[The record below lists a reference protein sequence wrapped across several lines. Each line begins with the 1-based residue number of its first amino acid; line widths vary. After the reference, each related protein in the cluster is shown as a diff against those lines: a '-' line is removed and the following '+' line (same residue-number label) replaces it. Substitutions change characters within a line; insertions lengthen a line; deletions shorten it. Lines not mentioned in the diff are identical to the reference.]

1 MSASG
6 AGSRRSGGRPRG
18 SRARNAQRAG
28 EGAFHATGHI
38 PLDGASV
45 AWHPFKHARTCLEG
59 LGQPPGPSA
68 FQATGEG
75 LAPGRPGAGPSAYRA
90 AGNTAASPDKENNNG
105 VTTMCGTTRKVRNVA
120 QPSDRALKT
129 AERLFAQVS
138 RDLARQ
144 MKGLDAAIEAGDAE
158 CPRAVEDLAV
168 RTQKALQSVLDL
180 ELRLM
185 KAREKAAPAAGA
197 ELDLEAARDEI
208 ESRLAR
214 LEAA

>member
-1 MSASG
+1 M
-6 AGSRRSGGRPRG
+6 
-18 SRARNAQRAG
+18 
-28 EGAFHATGHI
+28 
-38 PLDGASV
+38 
-45 AWHPFKHARTCLEG
+45 
-59 LGQPPGPSA
+59 
-68 FQATGEG
+68 
-75 LAPGRPGAGPSAYRA
+75 
-90 AGNTAASPDKENNNG
+90 
-105 VTTMCGTTRKVRNVA
+105 A

-185 KAREKAAPAAGA
+185 KAREKAAPAAGT